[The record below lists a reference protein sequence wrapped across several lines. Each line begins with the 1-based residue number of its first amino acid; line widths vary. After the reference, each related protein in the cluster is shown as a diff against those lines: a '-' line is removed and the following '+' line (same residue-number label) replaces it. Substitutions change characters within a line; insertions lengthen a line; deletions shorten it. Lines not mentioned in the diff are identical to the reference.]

1 MAEKSGSERRQD
13 FTVDRRVRR
22 FYLTT
27 FIFSLLLVASFMV
40 FTYLLWSASTPLAL
54 GGTSIYF
61 LMGGVAFV
69 IILCALLQGVYTIV
83 HTHRMMGSAYRIGQ
97 YLHELNEG
105 GSPAPLTLR
114 ENDFFLEVA
123 DQVNVIRAAATASND
138 KGTGASPSD
147 PAPEASENQG

>member
-27 FIFSLLLVASFMV
+27 FIFSLLLVASFMA
-40 FTYLLWSASTPLAL
+40 FTYTLWTASTPLAA
-54 GGTSIYF
+54 GSTSIYF
-61 LMGGVAFV
+61 FMGGVAFV

-123 DQVNVIRAAATASND
+123 EQVNVMRGAATASD
-138 KGTGASPSD
+138 GEGDGAPPSE
-147 PAPEASENQG
+147 PAPGGSENQG